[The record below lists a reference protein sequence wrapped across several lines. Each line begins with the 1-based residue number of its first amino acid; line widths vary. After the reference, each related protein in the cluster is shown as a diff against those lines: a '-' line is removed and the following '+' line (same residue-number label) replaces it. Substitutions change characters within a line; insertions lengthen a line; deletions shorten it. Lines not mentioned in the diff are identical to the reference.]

1 MVNASNDYISSSE
14 LFFYKS
20 MLIFH
25 IRSLPQK
32 AVEKPKVVTHRQPR
46 AQTAKIVIFWWPTM
60 PQIQLM
66 LNSSWVEKETG

>member
-1 MVNASNDYISSSE
+1 MRQMTVSLAVNFLN
-14 LFFYKS
+14 KS
-20 MLIFH
+20 MLICY

-46 AQTAKIVIFWWPTM
+46 AQRAKIVIFWWPTM